1 MAVDIPA
8 ALRLVDRLTA
18 PAVVAVNMSEELELS
33 ELQYNAQL
41 QYSQALRSL
50 DRNAC
55 FQEQN
60 FRNWHRHA
68 WWIVTC

>member
-1 MAVDIPA
+1 MLAVAENCGMAVDI
-8 ALRLVDRLTA
+8 

>member
-1 MAVDIPA
+1 MPGEAEHFVKVVDISA
-8 ALRLVDRLTA
+8 ALVLVD
-18 PAVVAVNMSEELELS
+18 MSEGLELS
-33 ELQYNAQL
+33 ELEYNAQL

-60 FRNWHRHA
+60 FRNWHKHA
-68 WWIVTC
+68 WWIVTF